1 MVQPTTSPQHDPLE
15 TIDVVPAPTASDRP
29 LLRRRLGAWLA
40 EVGML
45 MASGLLPFGLGMG
58 LANGGPQVALNPVL
72 RVTQTVLAKTIGL
85 PRHQLRSTVSP
96 VTNLLWTG
104 AGVVPV
110 AIAISQFYVLT
121 RTGQTWPKRWFGLR
135 VVSFNAT
142 ALTQRQLI
150 IREGTRWGLP
160 LGATVGLIFLSGT
173 QVPGLWLPGMFGLGL
188 LAEGATARLDKDRRA
203 WHDRLAGTHI
213 VGTGNDDV
221 SQTYHVP
228 PEDIFEPAPELATP
242 SSQIPTLNGVEEDE
256 LGDEFLDTPEAPAL
270 DGVNLLLSEQE
281 GGLTSIVL
289 VPRRPNLPVRLPRWQ
304 PPRFD
309 LNRVTLGG
317 GLLLLIGAG
326 VGTQL
331 YTQQQLNQR
340 SQVNQSNELFLSLV
354 QTLIDAP
361 TDSPKQRTAILAL
374 ARLQDP
380 RTINY
385 FTDLL
390 SQANDPTV
398 LVTLQQALVSQGL
411 DSLPALQT
419 LSQTLSS
426 NLEMTAGDAEQAN
439 LRQRQ
444 QIVKRTIAQLLTL
457 HEGKLAGHNL
467 DKVDLSHHLDDPS
480 FRFSLAR
487 LDAAGTQWRS
497 AALVQ
502 ANLQGTTFFTPGA
515 DRQHGTYDD
524 LISDLRDA
532 DLRQANLSKSNLQ
545 AAQLQRA
552 KLVSANL
559 SQSTLTLADLS
570 QGILTNARLIEA
582 DLSAAILPESNLVGA
597 DLTRAN
603 FGKANLTNAQ
613 LNRIEAAETK
623 WQGAQLPNTQWL
635 DADVSDADFSGA
647 NLQQANFQGSKLKGA
662 DFSNAQLQNAKFR
675 NTDLSEV
682 TLTGANL
689 DGADFQ
695 GARLRGRGLSQR
707 DSFISITPHDEETSG
722 LKGVDF
728 SRSINLDPQ
737 QLAYICSQ
745 GGVHSGCQ
753 SFR

>member
-1 MVQPTTSPQHDPLE
+1 MVQSTTSPQSDPLE

-40 EVGML
+40 EAGVL
-45 MASGLLPFGLGMG
+45 MASGLLPFGLGTV
-58 LANGGPQVALNPVL
+58 LVDRGPQVALNPAL
-72 RVTQTVLAKTIGL
+72 QVTQTALAKSIGR

-104 AGVVPV
+104 AGVVPI
-110 AIAISQFYVLT
+110 AIAISQFYALT
-121 RTGQTWPKRWFGLR
+121 RTGQTGPKRWLGLR

-142 ALTQRQLI
+142 GLTQRQLL
-150 IREGTRWGLP
+150 IREGSRWGLP
-160 LGATVGLIFLSGT
+160 LGATVGLIFLSGA
-173 QVPGLWLPGMFGLGL
+173 QLPGVWLPGLLGL
-188 LAEGATARLDKDRRA
+188 SFLAEGATARLNKDRRA
-203 WHDRLAGTHI
+203 WHDRLAGTRI
-213 VGTGNDDV
+213 VGTGNNDV
-221 SQTYHVP
+221 ALTYHVP
-228 PEDIFEPAPELATP
+228 PEDIFEPAPASEP
-242 SSQIPTLNGVEEDE
+242 SQIPTLNGVEEAE
-256 LGDEFLDTPEAPAL
+256 LENDFLNAPKAPAL
-270 DGVNLLLSEQE
+270 EGGNLLFSEQE

-289 VPRRPNLPVRLPRWQ
+289 VPRRSNLPVRLPRWQ

-309 LNRVTLGG
+309 INRVALGG
-317 GLLLLIGAG
+317 SLLLLLGAG

-340 SQVNQSNELFLSLV
+340 SQVSQSNELFLSLV

-361 TDSPKQRTAILAL
+361 ADSPKQRTAILAL
-374 ARLQDP
+374 AQLQDP
-380 RTINY
+380 RTIEY

-390 SQANDPTV
+390 AQANDPTV
-398 LVTLQQALVSQGL
+398 LSTLQQALVSQGL

-419 LSQTLSS
+419 LSQTLRS
-426 NLEMTAGDAEQAN
+426 NLEMAASDTEQTK

-444 QIVKRTIAQLLTL
+444 QTVKRTIAQLLTL
-457 HEGKLAGHNL
+457 HEGDLAGQSL

-502 ANLQGTTFFTPGA
+502 ANLQGTTFFTPGV
-515 DRQHGTYDD
+515 DQQPGTYDD

-532 DLRQANLSKSNLQ
+532 DLRQANLSQSNLQ

-559 SQSTLTLADLS
+559 SQSILTLADLN

-582 DLSAAILPESNLVGA
+582 DLSAAILSESNFVGA

-603 FGKANLTNAQ
+603 FEKANLVNAQ
-613 LNRIEAAETK
+613 LNRIEAAETQ
-623 WQGAQLPNTQWL
+623 WQAAQLTNTQWL
-635 DADVSDADFSGA
+635 DADVNDADFSDA
-647 NLQQANFQGSKLKGA
+647 HLQQANFQGSSLKGA
-662 DFSNAQLQNAKFR
+662 DFSNAQLQNARFR
-675 NTDLSEV
+675 NADLSDV

-689 DGADFQ
+689 DGVDFQ
-695 GARLRGRGLSQR
+695 GARLRGRGLFQR

-728 SRSINLDPQ
+728 SRSVNLDPQ
-737 QLAYICSQ
+737 QLTYICSQ
-745 GGVHSGCQ
+745 GGVHPSCQ
-753 SFR
+753 GFR